1 VLRGK
6 QLYLVY
12 GRGRVSQGLLMFAI
26 NNRLVNYLEMATAA
40 TVMAQNNLSVQNV
53 TVVTDKGSYSKLEP
67 KYKKIADNVFDNI
80 LFQDTD
86 YRAGKSNVRLFR
98 DTSYH
103 TEKAPWHNLSRNSAY
118 SISPYEETILL
129 DADYLVQSD
138 RLDLLWGSEEDFRIN
153 KRAAFLGSNKNQ
165 ERLIDPFSIPF
176 YWATVIYFKKSE
188 RAELVFDLISHI
200 KDNYEYYQLL
210 YAFPYN
216 FYRNDVVFGIAIH
229 MLSGY
234 LNDNEFH
241 TLPFTY
247 LHSFDSDELI
257 QVDWLHLK
265 FLVAAEGSHQ
275 FTLRDVKDIDVHVT
289 NKFSICRHI
298 DRILEVYY
306 V

>member
-1 VLRGK
+1 M
-6 QLYLVY
+6 VY
-12 GRGRVSQGLLMFAI
+12 GRGKVSQGLLMFAI

-67 KYKKIADNVFDNI
+67 KYKKIADNVFDKI

-86 YRAGKSNVRLFR
+86 YRGGKSNVRLFR
-98 DTSYH
+98 DTSSH
-103 TEKAPWHNLSRNSAY
+103 AQKSPWHNLSRPSAY

-129 DADYLVQSD
+129 DSDYLIQSD
-138 RLDLLWGSEEDFRIN
+138 RLDLLWGSAEDFRIN
-153 KRAAFLGSNKNQ
+153 KQTIFLGSKK
-165 ERLIDPFSIPF
+165 LIDPFSIPL
-176 YWATVIYFKKSE
+176 YWATVMYFKKSKRTE
-188 RAELVFDLISHI
+188 LIFDLVFHI
-200 KDNYEYYQLL
+200 KDNYEYYRML
-210 YAFPYN
+210 YDFRDDKIGHRGL
-216 FYRNDVVFGIAIH
+216 YRNDFAFGIAIH
-229 MLSGY
+229 TLSGY
-234 LNDNEFH
+234 LDSNEFH

-265 FLVAAEGSHQ
+265 FLVAEGPSH
-275 FTLRDVKDIDVHVT
+275 FTLRDVKGIDVHVT

-298 DRILEVYY
+298 DRILEIYY